1 MPGTPSRRPR
11 ATRPD
16 PTASDP
22 AAAPAEGA
30 AHAPALSLGAAPA
43 ADSALAPI
51 SAPAPILAPALT
63 PPSAP
68 ASGPATPA
76 PGTAAAAPAS
86 GLMRLLATTLG
97 WVGLLASAYRWAWN
111 TDGSPRFMLDAWIYR
126 HAVEQWHAGGSLYDW
141 YANPADHLWPFT
153 YPPFAAWALTPLTT
167 VTQDRAFQVVMLL
180 ATPVCM
186 AVTAWACL
194 RALGVRRWAG
204 AAAPWLGLVGVLT
217 LEPVYKT
224 MEYAQVNAVLAA
236 LVAVDLLAV
245 PASSR
250 WRGVLCGLAAAF
262 KLTPAIAVVVLLVR
276 RQWRAAATMVATAS
290 GVTLACWAL
299 SPRESARFFLQAAW
313 DPTRAGFAEY
323 AGNQNLKGMV
333 ARALV
338 GDERLWTPLWA
349 VSVVAVTVLAVLLA
363 VRTNAL
369 RPSHQTGLVP
379 GGAAVSDTP
388 APGSTA
394 PAPGSMPLTPALGT
408 AAPAPDTPAP
418 GSAAPAPGSA
428 APASGSAAPAPG
440 DPCARTGREH
450 HPAPGGPRLPDAEG
464 TVLLLQV
471 GVVMGL
477 GLLVSPISWSHHWV
491 WCLPMVM
498 GLAAAWRWRSGVLGL
513 CAATGWAVFAL
524 AMQWW
529 FPNQNHLEAGWTA
542 LQRWAGSSYTLWALV
557 TGVALAWE
565 VRRRAAADPGACPVP
580 TRPDRSTHP
589 APTQPDRGTRPVPTC
604 PDPGE
609 ADPVPPREPLC
620 GRPQDTP

>member
-11 ATRPD
+11 ATRPG

-51 SAPAPILAPALT
+51 SAPALT

-68 ASGPATPA
+68 ALSP
-76 PGTAAAAPAS
+76 AAAPAS
-86 GLMRLLATTLG
+86 GLIRLLATTLG

-111 TDGSPRFMLDAWIYR
+111 TDGSPRFMLDAWIYH

-204 AAAPWLGLVGVLT
+204 AAAPWLGLIGVLT

-363 VRTNAL
+363 VRTDAL
-369 RPSHQTGLVP
+369 RPSRQTGLVP
-379 GGAAVSDTP
+379 GGAAPV
-388 APGSTA
+388 PG
-394 PAPGSMPLTPALGT
+394 
-408 AAPAPDTPAP
+408 TPAP

-498 GLAAAWRWRSGVLGL
+498 GLTAAAWRWRSGVLGL

-565 VRRRAAADPGACPVP
+565 VRRRAA
-580 TRPDRSTHP
+580 T
-589 APTQPDRGTRPVPTC
+589 DRGTRPVPART
-604 PDPGE
+604 DRSE
-609 ADPVPPREPLC
+609 AGPVPPREPSC
-620 GRPQDTP
+620 GHPQDTP

>member
-51 SAPAPILAPALT
+51 SAPALT

-68 ASGPATPA
+68 ALSP
-76 PGTAAAAPAS
+76 AAAPAS
-86 GLMRLLATTLG
+86 GLIRLLATTLG

-180 ATPVCM
+180 ATPVCT

-204 AAAPWLGLVGVLT
+204 AAAPWLGLIGVLT

-363 VRTNAL
+363 VRTDAL
-369 RPSHQTGLVP
+369 RPSRQTALVP
-379 GGAAVSDTP
+379 GGAAPV
-388 APGSTA
+388 PG
-394 PAPGSMPLTPALGT
+394 
-408 AAPAPDTPAP
+408 TPAP
-418 GSAAPAPGSA
+418 GSAAP
-428 APASGSAAPAPG
+428 APAPG

-498 GLAAAWRWRSGVLGL
+498 GLTAAAWRWRSGVLGL

-565 VRRRAAADPGACPVP
+565 VRRRAATDRGTRPVP
-580 TRPDRSTHP
+580 TR
-589 APTQPDRGTRPVPTC
+589 PDRGTRPVPTC

>member
-1 MPGTPSRRPR
+1 
-11 ATRPD
+11 
-16 PTASDP
+16 
-22 AAAPAEGA
+22 
-30 AHAPALSLGAAPA
+30 
-43 ADSALAPI
+43 
-51 SAPAPILAPALT
+51 
-63 PPSAP
+63 
-68 ASGPATPA
+68 
-76 PGTAAAAPAS
+76 
-86 GLMRLLATTLG
+86 
-97 WVGLLASAYRWAWN
+97 
-111 TDGSPRFMLDAWIYR
+111 MLDAWIYR

-167 VTQDRAFQVVMLL
+167 VTQDRAFQVIMLL
-180 ATPVCM
+180 ATPVCT

-204 AAAPWLGLVGVLT
+204 AAAPWLGLIGVLT

-363 VRTNAL
+363 VRTDAL
-369 RPSHQTGLVP
+369 RPSRQTGLVP
-379 GGAAVSDTP
+379 DGAAPV
-388 APGSTA
+388 PGT
-394 PAPGSMPLTPALGT
+394 
-408 AAPAPDTPAP
+408 
-418 GSAAPAPGSA
+418 
-428 APASGSAAPAPG
+428 PASGSAAPAPG
-440 DPCARTGREH
+440 DPCARTRRER

-491 WCLPMVM
+491 WCLPIVM
-498 GLAAAWRWRSGVLGL
+498 GLAAAAWRWRSGVLGL

-557 TGVALAWE
+557 TGATLAWE
-565 VRRRAAADPGACPVP
+565 VRRRAA
-580 TRPDRSTHP
+580 TDRSTHP
-589 APTQPDRGTRPVPTC
+589 APTRPDRGARPVPTR
-604 PDPGE
+604 PDRGE
-609 ADPVPPREPLC
+609 ADPVPPREPSC
-620 GRPQDTP
+620 GHPQDTP

>member
-30 AHAPALSLGAAPA
+30 APAPAPGAAAAAPA
-43 ADSALAPI
+43 AGPALAPI
-51 SAPAPILAPALT
+51 SAPALT

-68 ASGPATPA
+68 ALSP
-76 PGTAAAAPAS
+76 AAAPAS
-86 GLMRLLATTLG
+86 GLIRLLATTLG

-204 AAAPWLGLVGVLT
+204 AAAPWLGLIGVLT

-338 GDERLWTPLWA
+338 GDGALWTPLWA

-363 VRTNAL
+363 VRTDAL

-379 GGAAVSDTP
+379 GGS
-388 APGSTA
+388 
-394 PAPGSMPLTPALGT
+394 
-408 AAPAPDTPAP
+408 
-418 GSAAPAPGSA
+418 
-428 APASGSAAPAPG
+428 
-440 DPCARTGREH
+440 
-450 HPAPGGPRLPDAEG
+450 RLPDAEG

-498 GLAAAWRWRSGVLGL
+498 GLAAAAWRWRSGVLGL

-565 VRRRAAADPGACPVP
+565 VRRRAAADRGARPVP
-580 TRPDRSTHP
+580 TRPDR
-589 APTQPDRGTRPVPTC
+589 
-604 PDPGE
+604 GE

-620 GRPQDTP
+620 GHPQDTP

>member
-51 SAPAPILAPALT
+51 SAPALT

-68 ASGPATPA
+68 ALSP
-76 PGTAAAAPAS
+76 AAAPAS
-86 GLMRLLATTLG
+86 GLIRLLATTLG

-204 AAAPWLGLVGVLT
+204 AAAPWLGLIGVLT
-217 LEPVYKT
+217 LEPVYKN

-333 ARALV
+333 TRALV

-349 VSVVAVTVLAVLLA
+349 VSVVVVTVLAVLLA
-363 VRTNAL
+363 VRTDAL
-369 RPSHQTGLVP
+369 RPSRQTGLVP
-379 GGAAVSDTP
+379 GGAAPV
-388 APGSTA
+388 PG
-394 PAPGSMPLTPALGT
+394 
-408 AAPAPDTPAP
+408 TPAP
-418 GSAAPAPGSA
+418 GSATP
-428 APASGSAAPAPG
+428 APAPG
-440 DPCARTGREH
+440 DPCARTRHEH
-450 HPAPGGPRLPDAEG
+450 HSAPGGSRLPDAEG

-498 GLAAAWRWRSGVLGL
+498 GLTAAAWRWRSGVLGL

-557 TGVALAWE
+557 TGATLAWE
-565 VRRRAAADPGACPVP
+565 VRRRAA
-580 TRPDRSTHP
+580 T
-589 APTQPDRGTRPVPTC
+589 DRGTRPVPTC

-609 ADPVPPREPLC
+609 AGSLPPREPLC

>member
-1 MPGTPSRRPR
+1 MPGTPSRPPR

-51 SAPAPILAPALT
+51 SAPALT

-68 ASGPATPA
+68 ALSP
-76 PGTAAAAPAS
+76 AAAPAS

-363 VRTNAL
+363 VRTDAL
-369 RPSHQTGLVP
+369 RPSRQTGLVP
-379 GGAAVSDTP
+379 GGAAPV
-388 APGSTA
+388 PG
-394 PAPGSMPLTPALGT
+394 
-408 AAPAPDTPAP
+408 TPAP
-418 GSAAPAPGSA
+418 GSATP
-428 APASGSAAPAPG
+428 APAPG
-440 DPCARTGREH
+440 DPCARTRHEH
-450 HPAPGGPRLPDAEG
+450 HSAPGGSRLPDAEG

-498 GLAAAWRWRSGVLGL
+498 GLTAAAWRWRSGVLGL

-589 APTQPDRGTRPVPTC
+589 APTQPDRG
-604 PDPGE
+604 E
-609 ADPVPPREPLC
+609 ADPVPPREPSC
-620 GRPQDTP
+620 GHPQDTP

>member
-51 SAPAPILAPALT
+51 SAPALT

-76 PGTAAAAPAS
+76 PGTAAAAPAL

-363 VRTNAL
+363 VRTDAL
-369 RPSHQTGLVP
+369 RPSRQTGLVP
-379 GGAAVSDTP
+379 GGAAAVSDTP
-388 APGSTA
+388 AP
-394 PAPGSMPLTPALGT
+394 
-408 AAPAPDTPAP
+408 
-418 GSAAPAPGSA
+418 
-428 APASGSAAPAPG
+428 GSAAPAPG

-491 WCLPMVM
+491 WCLPMVL
-498 GLAAAWRWRSGVLGL
+498 GLAAAAWRWRSGVLGL

-589 APTQPDRGTRPVPTC
+589 APTQPDRSTHPAPTC

>member
-30 AHAPALSLGAAPA
+30 AHAPAPGTAAAAEAAPA
-43 ADSALAPI
+43 AAPI
-51 SAPAPILAPALT
+51 SAPALT
-63 PPSAP
+63 PPSV
-68 ASGPATPA
+68 
-76 PGTAAAAPAS
+76 PAS

-204 AAAPWLGLVGVLT
+204 AVAPWLGLVGVLT

-245 PASSR
+245 PTSSR

-338 GDERLWTPLWA
+338 GDERLWMPLWA

-363 VRTNAL
+363 VRTDAL
-369 RPSHQTGLVP
+369 RPSRQTGLVP
-379 GGAAVSDTP
+379 GGAAPVSDTP
-388 APGSTA
+388 AP
-394 PAPGSMPLTPALGT
+394 
-408 AAPAPDTPAP
+408 
-418 GSAAPAPGSA
+418 
-428 APASGSAAPAPG
+428 GSAAPAPG

-498 GLAAAWRWRSGVLGL
+498 GLAAAAWRWRSGVLGL

>member
-30 AHAPALSLGAAPA
+30 APAPAPGAAAAAPA
-43 ADSALAPI
+43 AGPALAPI
-51 SAPAPILAPALT
+51 SAPALT

-68 ASGPATPA
+68 ALSP
-76 PGTAAAAPAS
+76 AAAPAS
-86 GLMRLLATTLG
+86 GLIRLLATTLG

-204 AAAPWLGLVGVLT
+204 AAAPWLGLIGVLT

-250 WRGVLCGLAAAF
+250 WRGVLCGLAATF

-338 GDERLWTPLWA
+338 GDGALWTPLWA

-363 VRTNAL
+363 VRTDAL
-369 RPSHQTGLVP
+369 RPSRQTGLVP
-379 GGAAVSDTP
+379 GGAALV
-388 APGSTA
+388 PG
-394 PAPGSMPLTPALGT
+394 
-408 AAPAPDTPAP
+408 TPAP
-418 GSAAPAPGSA
+418 GSAAPAP
-428 APASGSAAPAPG
+428 APG
-440 DPCARTGREH
+440 DPCARTRHEH
-450 HPAPGGPRLPDAEG
+450 RPAAPGGSRLPDAEG

-498 GLAAAWRWRSGVLGL
+498 GLAAAAWRWRSGVLGL

-557 TGVALAWE
+557 TGATLAWE
-565 VRRRAAADPGACPVP
+565 VRRRAA
-580 TRPDRSTHP
+580 TDRSTHP
-589 APTQPDRGTRPVPTC
+589 APTRPDRGARPVPTR
-604 PDPGE
+604 PDRGE
-609 ADPVPPREPLC
+609 ADPIPPREPSC

>member
-1 MPGTPSRRPR
+1 
-11 ATRPD
+11 
-16 PTASDP
+16 
-22 AAAPAEGA
+22 
-30 AHAPALSLGAAPA
+30 
-43 ADSALAPI
+43 
-51 SAPAPILAPALT
+51 
-63 PPSAP
+63 
-68 ASGPATPA
+68 
-76 PGTAAAAPAS
+76 
-86 GLMRLLATTLG
+86 MRLLATTLG

-111 TDGSPRFMLDAWIYR
+111 TDGSPRFMLDAWIYH

-180 ATPVCM
+180 ATPVCT

-204 AAAPWLGLVGVLT
+204 AVAPWLGLVGVLT

-290 GVTLACWAL
+290 GVTLACWVL

-349 VSVVAVTVLAVLLA
+349 VSVVVVTVLAVLLA

-369 RPSHQTGLVP
+369 RPSRQTVLVP
-379 GGAAVSDTP
+379 GGTAPVPGTP

-418 GSAAPAPGSA
+418 GSPAPAPD
-428 APASGSAAPAPG
+428 SAAPAPS

-498 GLAAAWRWRSGVLGL
+498 GLTAAAWRWRSGVLGL

-565 VRRRAAADPGACPVP
+565 VRRRAAADRGACPVP

>member
-30 AHAPALSLGAAPA
+30 AHAPVPGTAAAAPA
-43 ADSALAPI
+43 AAPI
-51 SAPAPILAPALT
+51 SVPALT

-68 ASGPATPA
+68 ALSP
-76 PGTAAAAPAS
+76 AAAPAS
-86 GLMRLLATTLG
+86 GLIRLLATTLG

-111 TDGSPRFMLDAWIYR
+111 TDDSPRFMLDAWIYR

-186 AVTAWACL
+186 VVTAWACL

-363 VRTNAL
+363 VRTDAL
-369 RPSHQTGLVP
+369 RPSRQTGLV
-379 GGAAVSDTP
+379 
-388 APGSTA
+388 
-394 PAPGSMPLTPALGT
+394 
-408 AAPAPDTPAP
+408 
-418 GSAAPAPGSA
+418 
-428 APASGSAAPAPG
+428 
-440 DPCARTGREH
+440 
-450 HPAPGGPRLPDAEG
+450 PGGPRLPDAEG

-498 GLAAAWRWRSGVLGL
+498 GLTAAAWRWRSGVLGL

-557 TGVALAWE
+557 TGATLAWE
-565 VRRRAAADPGACPVP
+565 VRRRAATDRGARPVP
-580 TRPDRSTHP
+580 TRPDR
-589 APTQPDRGTRPVPTC
+589 
-604 PDPGE
+604 GE
-609 ADPVPPREPLC
+609 ADPVPPREPSC
-620 GRPQDTP
+620 GHPQDTP

>member
-51 SAPAPILAPALT
+51 SAPALT

-68 ASGPATPA
+68 ALSP
-76 PGTAAAAPAS
+76 AAAPAS
-86 GLMRLLATTLG
+86 GLIRLLATILG

-349 VSVVAVTVLAVLLA
+349 VSVVVVTILAVLLA

-369 RPSHQTGLVP
+369 RPSRQTVLVP
-379 GGAAVSDTP
+379 GGTAPVPGTPAPGSAAPTPGGAAPAPDSVTPASDTP
-388 APGSTA
+388 APGSV
-394 PAPGSMPLTPALGT
+394 PLPALGT
-408 AAPAPDTPAP
+408 AAPAPDTLAPGITAPGTPAL
-418 GSAAPAPGSA
+418 GSAAPTPG
-428 APASGSAAPAPG
+428 GAAPAPG

-498 GLAAAWRWRSGVLGL
+498 GLAAAAWRWRSGVLGL

-557 TGVALAWE
+557 TGAALAWE
-565 VRRRAAADPGACPVP
+565 VRRRAAPDPGA
-580 TRPDRSTHP
+580 
-589 APTQPDRGTRPVPTC
+589 
-604 PDPGE
+604 
-609 ADPVPPREPLC
+609 
-620 GRPQDTP
+620 

>member
-51 SAPAPILAPALT
+51 SAPALT

-68 ASGPATPA
+68 ALSP
-76 PGTAAAAPAS
+76 AAAPAS
-86 GLMRLLATTLG
+86 GLIRLLATTLG

-111 TDGSPRFMLDAWIYR
+111 TDGSPRFMLDAWIYH

-180 ATPVCM
+180 ATPVCT

-204 AAAPWLGLVGVLT
+204 AVAPWLGLVGVLT

-290 GVTLACWAL
+290 GVTLACWVL

-349 VSVVAVTVLAVLLA
+349 VSVVVVTVLAVLLA

-369 RPSHQTGLVP
+369 RPSRQTVLVP
-379 GGAAVSDTP
+379 GGTAPVPGTP

-418 GSAAPAPGSA
+418 GSPAPAPD
-428 APASGSAAPAPG
+428 SAAPAPS

-498 GLAAAWRWRSGVLGL
+498 GLTAAAWRWRSGVLGL

-565 VRRRAAADPGACPVP
+565 VRRRAATDRGARPVP
-580 TRPDRSTHP
+580 TRPDR
-589 APTQPDRGTRPVPTC
+589 
-604 PDPGE
+604 GE
-609 ADPVPPREPLC
+609 ADPVPPREPSC
-620 GRPQDTP
+620 GHPQDTP

>member
-30 AHAPALSLGAAPA
+30 AHAPAPGTAAAAEAAPA
-43 ADSALAPI
+43 AAPI
-51 SAPAPILAPALT
+51 SAPALT
-63 PPSAP
+63 PPSV
-68 ASGPATPA
+68 
-76 PGTAAAAPAS
+76 PAS

-204 AAAPWLGLVGVLT
+204 AVAPWLGLVGVLT

-245 PASSR
+245 PTSSR

-363 VRTNAL
+363 VRTDAL
-369 RPSHQTGLVP
+369 RPSRQTGLVP
-379 GGAAVSDTP
+379 GGAAPVSDTP
-388 APGSTA
+388 AP
-394 PAPGSMPLTPALGT
+394 
-408 AAPAPDTPAP
+408 
-418 GSAAPAPGSA
+418 
-428 APASGSAAPAPG
+428 GSAAPAPG

-498 GLAAAWRWRSGVLGL
+498 GLAAAAWRWRSGVLGL

>member
-51 SAPAPILAPALT
+51 SAPALT

-68 ASGPATPA
+68 ALSP
-76 PGTAAAAPAS
+76 AAAPAS
-86 GLMRLLATTLG
+86 GLIRLLATILG

-349 VSVVAVTVLAVLLA
+349 VSVVVVTILAVLLA

-369 RPSHQTGLVP
+369 RPSRQTVLVP
-379 GGAAVSDTP
+379 GG
-388 APGSTA
+388 TA
-394 PAPGSMPLTPALGT
+394 PVPG
-408 AAPAPDTPAP
+408 TPAP
-418 GSAAPAPGSA
+418 GSATP
-428 APASGSAAPAPG
+428 APAPG
-440 DPCARTGREH
+440 DPCARTRHEH
-450 HPAPGGPRLPDAEG
+450 HSAPGGSRLPDAEG

-498 GLAAAWRWRSGVLGL
+498 GLTAAAWRWRSGVLGL

-529 FPNQNHLEAGWTA
+529 FPTQNHLEAGWTA

-557 TGVALAWE
+557 TGATLAWE
-565 VRRRAAADPGACPVP
+565 VRRRAATDRGTRPVP
-580 TRPDRSTHP
+580 TRPDRS
-589 APTQPDRGTRPVPTC
+589 
-604 PDPGE
+604 E
-609 ADPVPPREPLC
+609 AGPVPPREPSC
-620 GRPQDTP
+620 GHPQDTP

>member
-1 MPGTPSRRPR
+1 
-11 ATRPD
+11 
-16 PTASDP
+16 
-22 AAAPAEGA
+22 
-30 AHAPALSLGAAPA
+30 
-43 ADSALAPI
+43 
-51 SAPAPILAPALT
+51 
-63 PPSAP
+63 
-68 ASGPATPA
+68 
-76 PGTAAAAPAS
+76 
-86 GLMRLLATTLG
+86 
-97 WVGLLASAYRWAWN
+97 
-111 TDGSPRFMLDAWIYR
+111 
-126 HAVEQWHAGGSLYDW
+126 
-141 YANPADHLWPFT
+141 
-153 YPPFAAWALTPLTT
+153 
-167 VTQDRAFQVVMLL
+167 MLL
-180 ATPVCM
+180 ATPVCT

-338 GDERLWTPLWA
+338 GDGALWTPLWA

-363 VRTNAL
+363 VRTDAL
-369 RPSHQTGLVP
+369 RPSRQTGLVP
-379 GGAAVSDTP
+379 GGAAPVPGTP

-418 GSAAPAPGSA
+418 GSPAPAPD
-428 APASGSAAPAPG
+428 SAAPAPS

-498 GLAAAWRWRSGVLGL
+498 GLTAAAWRWRSGVLGL

-565 VRRRAAADPGACPVP
+565 VRRRAATDRGARPVP
-580 TRPDRSTHP
+580 TRPDR
-589 APTQPDRGTRPVPTC
+589 
-604 PDPGE
+604 GE
-609 ADPVPPREPLC
+609 ADPVPPREPSC
-620 GRPQDTP
+620 GHPQDTP

>member
-51 SAPAPILAPALT
+51 SAPALT
-63 PPSAP
+63 PPSV
-68 ASGPATPA
+68 
-76 PGTAAAAPAS
+76 PAS

-204 AAAPWLGLVGVLT
+204 AAAPWLGLIGVLT

-363 VRTNAL
+363 VRTDAL
-369 RPSHQTGLVP
+369 RPSRQTGLVP
-379 GGAAVSDTP
+379 GGAAPVSDTP
-388 APGSTA
+388 AP
-394 PAPGSMPLTPALGT
+394 
-408 AAPAPDTPAP
+408 
-418 GSAAPAPGSA
+418 
-428 APASGSAAPAPG
+428 GSAAPAPG

-498 GLAAAWRWRSGVLGL
+498 GLAAAAWRWRSGVLGL

>member
-51 SAPAPILAPALT
+51 SAPALT

-68 ASGPATPA
+68 ALSP
-76 PGTAAAAPAS
+76 AAAPAS
-86 GLMRLLATTLG
+86 GLIRLLATTLG

-204 AAAPWLGLVGVLT
+204 AVAPWLGLVGVLT

-262 KLTPAIAVVVLLVR
+262 KLTPAIAIVVLLVR

-369 RPSHQTGLVP
+369 RPSRQTALVP
-379 GGAAVSDTP
+379 GGTTP
-388 APGSTA
+388 VPG
-394 PAPGSMPLTPALGT
+394 
-408 AAPAPDTPAP
+408 TPAP
-418 GSAAPAPGSA
+418 GSATP
-428 APASGSAAPAPG
+428 APAPG
-440 DPCARTGREH
+440 DPCARTRHEH
-450 HPAPGGPRLPDAEG
+450 HSAPGGSRLPDAEG

-498 GLAAAWRWRSGVLGL
+498 GLAAAAWRWRSGVLGL

-557 TGVALAWE
+557 TGATLAWE
-565 VRRRAAADPGACPVP
+565 VRRRAATDRGARPVP

-589 APTQPDRGTRPVPTC
+589 APTQPDRS
-604 PDPGE
+604 E
-609 ADPVPPREPLC
+609 AGPVPPREPSC

>member
-51 SAPAPILAPALT
+51 SAPALT
-63 PPSAP
+63 PPSV
-68 ASGPATPA
+68 
-76 PGTAAAAPAS
+76 PAS

-204 AAAPWLGLVGVLT
+204 AVAPWLGLVGVLT

-245 PASSR
+245 PTSSR

-363 VRTNAL
+363 VRTDAL
-369 RPSHQTGLVP
+369 RPSRQTGLVP
-379 GGAAVSDTP
+379 GGAAPVSDTP
-388 APGSTA
+388 AP
-394 PAPGSMPLTPALGT
+394 
-408 AAPAPDTPAP
+408 
-418 GSAAPAPGSA
+418 
-428 APASGSAAPAPG
+428 GSAAPAPG

-498 GLAAAWRWRSGVLGL
+498 GLAAAAWRWRSGVLGL

>member
-30 AHAPALSLGAAPA
+30 APAPAPGAAAAAPA
-43 ADSALAPI
+43 AGPALAPI
-51 SAPAPILAPALT
+51 SAPALT

-68 ASGPATPA
+68 ALSP
-76 PGTAAAAPAS
+76 AAAPAS
-86 GLMRLLATTLG
+86 GLIRLLATTLG

-126 HAVEQWHAGGSLYDW
+126 HVVEQWHAGGSLYDW

-167 VTQDRAFQVVMLL
+167 VTQDSAFQVVMLL

-204 AAAPWLGLVGVLT
+204 AAAPWLGLIGVLT

-363 VRTNAL
+363 VRTDAL
-369 RPSHQTGLVP
+369 RPSRQTALVP
-379 GGAAVSDTP
+379 GGAAPV
-388 APGSTA
+388 PG
-394 PAPGSMPLTPALGT
+394 
-408 AAPAPDTPAP
+408 TPAP
-418 GSAAPAPGSA
+418 GSAAP
-428 APASGSAAPAPG
+428 APAPG

-498 GLAAAWRWRSGVLGL
+498 GLTAAAWRWRSGVLGL

-565 VRRRAAADPGACPVP
+565 VRRRAATDRGTRPVP
-580 TRPDRSTHP
+580 TR
-589 APTQPDRGTRPVPTC
+589 PDRGTRPVPTC

-609 ADPVPPREPLC
+609 ADPVPPREPSC

>member
-51 SAPAPILAPALT
+51 SAPALT

-86 GLMRLLATTLG
+86 GLIRLLATTLG

-204 AAAPWLGLVGVLT
+204 AAAPWLGLIGVLT
-217 LEPVYKT
+217 LEPVYKN

-333 ARALV
+333 TRALV

-363 VRTNAL
+363 VRTDAL
-369 RPSHQTGLVP
+369 RPSRQTGLVP
-379 GGAAVSDTP
+379 GGAAPV
-388 APGSTA
+388 PG
-394 PAPGSMPLTPALGT
+394 
-408 AAPAPDTPAP
+408 TPAP
-418 GSAAPAPGSA
+418 GSATP
-428 APASGSAAPAPG
+428 APAPG
-440 DPCARTGREH
+440 DPCARTRHEH
-450 HPAPGGPRLPDAEG
+450 HSAPGGSRLPDAEG

-498 GLAAAWRWRSGVLGL
+498 GLTAAAWRWRSGVLGL

-557 TGVALAWE
+557 TGATLAWE
-565 VRRRAAADPGACPVP
+565 VRRRAATDRGTRPVP

-589 APTQPDRGTRPVPTC
+589 APTQPDRGTRLVPTC

-609 ADPVPPREPLC
+609 ADPVPPREPSC
-620 GRPQDTP
+620 GHPQDTP

>member
-30 AHAPALSLGAAPA
+30 APAPAPGAAAAAPA
-43 ADSALAPI
+43 AGPALAPI
-51 SAPAPILAPALT
+51 SAPALT

-68 ASGPATPA
+68 ALSP
-76 PGTAAAAPAS
+76 AAAPAS
-86 GLMRLLATTLG
+86 GLIRLLATTLG

-180 ATPVCM
+180 ATPVCT

-363 VRTNAL
+363 VRTDAL
-369 RPSHQTGLVP
+369 RPSRQTGLVP
-379 GGAAVSDTP
+379 GGAAPV
-388 APGSTA
+388 PG
-394 PAPGSMPLTPALGT
+394 
-408 AAPAPDTPAP
+408 TPAP
-418 GSAAPAPGSA
+418 GSAAP
-428 APASGSAAPAPG
+428 APAPG

-498 GLAAAWRWRSGVLGL
+498 GLAAAAWRWRSGVLGL

-580 TRPDRSTHP
+580 TRPDR
-589 APTQPDRGTRPVPTC
+589 GTRPVPTR
-604 PDPGE
+604 PDRGE

>member
-51 SAPAPILAPALT
+51 SAPALT

-76 PGTAAAAPAS
+76 PGTAAAAPAL

-338 GDERLWTPLWA
+338 GDGALWTPLWA

-363 VRTNAL
+363 VRTDAL
-369 RPSHQTGLVP
+369 RPSRQTGLVP
-379 GGAAVSDTP
+379 GGAALV
-388 APGSTA
+388 PG
-394 PAPGSMPLTPALGT
+394 
-408 AAPAPDTPAP
+408 TPAP
-418 GSAAPAPGSA
+418 GSAAP
-428 APASGSAAPAPG
+428 APAPG

-498 GLAAAWRWRSGVLGL
+498 GLAAAAWRWRSGVLGL

-557 TGVALAWE
+557 TGATLAWE
-565 VRRRAAADPGACPVP
+565 VRRRAA
-580 TRPDRSTHP
+580 TDRSTHP
-589 APTQPDRGTRPVPTC
+589 APTRPDRGARPVPTR
-604 PDPGE
+604 PDRGE

>member
-1 MPGTPSRRPR
+1 
-11 ATRPD
+11 
-16 PTASDP
+16 
-22 AAAPAEGA
+22 
-30 AHAPALSLGAAPA
+30 
-43 ADSALAPI
+43 
-51 SAPAPILAPALT
+51 
-63 PPSAP
+63 
-68 ASGPATPA
+68 
-76 PGTAAAAPAS
+76 
-86 GLMRLLATTLG
+86 
-97 WVGLLASAYRWAWN
+97 
-111 TDGSPRFMLDAWIYR
+111 MLDAWIYR

-180 ATPVCM
+180 ATPVCT

-204 AAAPWLGLVGVLT
+204 AVAPWLGLVGVLT

-363 VRTNAL
+363 VRTDAL
-369 RPSHQTGLVP
+369 RPSRQTALVP
-379 GGAAVSDTP
+379 GGAAPV
-388 APGSTA
+388 PG
-394 PAPGSMPLTPALGT
+394 
-408 AAPAPDTPAP
+408 TPAP
-418 GSAAPAPGSA
+418 GSAAP
-428 APASGSAAPAPG
+428 APAPG

-498 GLAAAWRWRSGVLGL
+498 GLTAAAWRWRSGVLGL

-565 VRRRAAADPGACPVP
+565 VRRRAATDRGTRPVP
-580 TRPDRSTHP
+580 TR
-589 APTQPDRGTRPVPTC
+589 PDRGTRPVPTC

>member
-1 MPGTPSRRPR
+1 MPGTPSRPPR

-30 AHAPALSLGAAPA
+30 APAPAPGAAAAAPA
-43 ADSALAPI
+43 AGPALAPI
-51 SAPAPILAPALT
+51 SAPALT

-68 ASGPATPA
+68 ALSP
-76 PGTAAAAPAS
+76 AAAPAS
-86 GLMRLLATTLG
+86 GLIRLLATTLG

-180 ATPVCM
+180 ATPVCT

-204 AAAPWLGLVGVLT
+204 AAAPWLGLIGVLT

-363 VRTNAL
+363 VRTDAL
-369 RPSHQTGLVP
+369 RPSRQTGLVP
-379 GGAAVSDTP
+379 DGAALVPGTP
-388 APGSTA
+388 AS
-394 PAPGSMPLTPALGT
+394 
-408 AAPAPDTPAP
+408 
-418 GSAAPAPGSA
+418 GSA

-440 DPCARTGREH
+440 DPCARTRRER

-498 GLAAAWRWRSGVLGL
+498 GLAAAAWRWRSGVLGL

-557 TGVALAWE
+557 TGATLAWE
-565 VRRRAAADPGACPVP
+565 VRRRAA
-580 TRPDRSTHP
+580 TDRSTHP
-589 APTQPDRGTRPVPTC
+589 APTRPDRGARPVPTR
-604 PDPGE
+604 PDRGE
-609 ADPVPPREPLC
+609 ADPVPPREPSC

>member
-51 SAPAPILAPALT
+51 SAPALT

-68 ASGPATPA
+68 ALSPT
-76 PGTAAAAPAS
+76 AAPAS
-86 GLMRLLATTLG
+86 GLIRLLATTLG

-180 ATPVCM
+180 ATPVCT

-204 AAAPWLGLVGVLT
+204 AVAPWLGLVGVLT

-363 VRTNAL
+363 VRTDAL
-369 RPSHQTGLVP
+369 RPSRQTALVP
-379 GGAAVSDTP
+379 GGAAPV
-388 APGSTA
+388 PGT

-418 GSAAPAPGSA
+418 GSAAPAP
-428 APASGSAAPAPG
+428 APG
-440 DPCARTGREH
+440 DPCARTRHEH
-450 HPAPGGPRLPDAEG
+450 HSAPGGSRLPDAEG

-498 GLAAAWRWRSGVLGL
+498 GLAAAAWRWRSGVLGL

-565 VRRRAAADPGACPVP
+565 VRRRAAADPGARPVP
-580 TRPDRSTHP
+580 TRPDPGACP
-589 APTQPDRGTRPVPTC
+589 APTQPDR
-604 PDPGE
+604 GE

>member
-1 MPGTPSRRPR
+1 MPGTPSRPPR

-30 AHAPALSLGAAPA
+30 APAPAPGAAAAAPA
-43 ADSALAPI
+43 AGPALAPI
-51 SAPAPILAPALT
+51 SAPALT

-68 ASGPATPA
+68 ALSP
-76 PGTAAAAPAS
+76 AAAPAS
-86 GLMRLLATTLG
+86 GLIRLLATTLG

-167 VTQDRAFQVVMLL
+167 VTQDHAFQVVMLL

-204 AAAPWLGLVGVLT
+204 AAAPWLGLIGVLT

-363 VRTNAL
+363 VRTDAL
-369 RPSHQTGLVP
+369 RPSRQTGLVP
-379 GGAAVSDTP
+379 GGAAPVPGTP
-388 APGSTA
+388 AP
-394 PAPGSMPLTPALGT
+394 
-408 AAPAPDTPAP
+408 
-418 GSAAPAPGSA
+418 
-428 APASGSAAPAPG
+428 GSAAPAPG

-464 TVLLLQV
+464 TVLLLQL

-498 GLAAAWRWRSGVLGL
+498 GLTAAAWRWRSGVLGL

-557 TGVALAWE
+557 TGAALAWE
-565 VRRRAAADPGACPVP
+565 VRRRAATDRGARPVP
-580 TRPDRSTHP
+580 TRPDR
-589 APTQPDRGTRPVPTC
+589 
-604 PDPGE
+604 GE

>member
-51 SAPAPILAPALT
+51 SAPALT

-68 ASGPATPA
+68 ALSP
-76 PGTAAAAPAS
+76 AAAPAS
-86 GLMRLLATTLG
+86 GLIRLLATTLG

-204 AAAPWLGLVGVLT
+204 AAAPWLGLIGVLT
-217 LEPVYKT
+217 LEPVYKN

-363 VRTNAL
+363 VRTDAL
-369 RPSHQTGLVP
+369 RPSRQTGLVP
-379 GGAAVSDTP
+379 GGAAPV
-388 APGSTA
+388 PG
-394 PAPGSMPLTPALGT
+394 
-408 AAPAPDTPAP
+408 TPAP
-418 GSAAPAPGSA
+418 GSATP
-428 APASGSAAPAPG
+428 APAPG
-440 DPCARTGREH
+440 DPCARTRHEH
-450 HPAPGGPRLPDAEG
+450 HSAPGGSRLPDAEG

-498 GLAAAWRWRSGVLGL
+498 GLTAAAWRWRSGVLGL

-589 APTQPDRGTRPVPTC
+589 APTQPDRGTRLVPTC

-609 ADPVPPREPLC
+609 ADPVPPREPSC
-620 GRPQDTP
+620 GHPQDTP

>member
-1 MPGTPSRRPR
+1 MPGTPSRPPR

-30 AHAPALSLGAAPA
+30 APAPAPGAAAAAPA
-43 ADSALAPI
+43 AGPALAPI
-51 SAPAPILAPALT
+51 SAPALT

-68 ASGPATPA
+68 ALSPV
-76 PGTAAAAPAS
+76 AAPAS
-86 GLMRLLATTLG
+86 GLIPLLATTLG

-180 ATPVCM
+180 ATPVCT

-204 AAAPWLGLVGVLT
+204 ATAPWLGLIGVLT

-363 VRTNAL
+363 VRTDAL
-369 RPSHQTGLVP
+369 RPSRQTGLVP
-379 GGAAVSDTP
+379 GGAAPV
-388 APGSTA
+388 PG
-394 PAPGSMPLTPALGT
+394 
-408 AAPAPDTPAP
+408 TPAP
-418 GSAAPAPGSA
+418 GSAAPAP
-428 APASGSAAPAPG
+428 APG
-440 DPCARTGREH
+440 DPCARTRHEH
-450 HPAPGGPRLPDAEG
+450 HSAPGGPRLPDAEG

-498 GLAAAWRWRSGVLGL
+498 GLAAAAWRWRSGVLGL

-589 APTQPDRGTRPVPTC
+589 APTQPDRGTRPVPTR
-604 PDPGE
+604 PDRGE
-609 ADPVPPREPLC
+609 ADPVPPWEPSC
-620 GRPQDTP
+620 GHPQDTP

>member
-1 MPGTPSRRPR
+1 MPGTPSRPPR

-30 AHAPALSLGAAPA
+30 APAPAEGAAPA
-43 ADSALAPI
+43 PAPGAAAAAPAAGPALVPI
-51 SAPAPILAPALT
+51 SAPALT

-68 ASGPATPA
+68 ALSPV
-76 PGTAAAAPAS
+76 AAPAS
-86 GLMRLLATTLG
+86 GLIRLLATTLG

-180 ATPVCM
+180 ATPVCT

-204 AAAPWLGLVGVLT
+204 AAAPWLGLIGVLT

-363 VRTNAL
+363 VRTDAL
-369 RPSHQTGLVP
+369 RPSRQTGLVP
-379 GGAAVSDTP
+379 DGAAPVPGTP
-388 APGSTA
+388 ASGSAA
-394 PAPGSMPLTPALGT
+394 PASGSAAPALGT

-440 DPCARTGREH
+440 DPCARTRRER

-498 GLAAAWRWRSGVLGL
+498 GLAAAAWRWRSGVLGL

-557 TGVALAWE
+557 TGATLAWE
-565 VRRRAAADPGACPVP
+565 VRRRAA
-580 TRPDRSTHP
+580 TDRSTHP
-589 APTQPDRGTRPVPTC
+589 APTRPDRGARPVPTR
-604 PDPGE
+604 PDRGE
-609 ADPVPPREPLC
+609 ADPVPPREPSC

>member
-30 AHAPALSLGAAPA
+30 APAPAPGAAAAAPA
-43 ADSALAPI
+43 AGPALAPI
-51 SAPAPILAPALT
+51 SAPALT

-68 ASGPATPA
+68 ALSP
-76 PGTAAAAPAS
+76 AAAPAS
-86 GLMRLLATTLG
+86 GLIRLLATTLG

-167 VTQDRAFQVVMLL
+167 VTQDHAFQVVMLL

-204 AAAPWLGLVGVLT
+204 AAAPWLGLIGVLT

-363 VRTNAL
+363 VRTDAL
-369 RPSHQTGLVP
+369 RPSRQTGLVP
-379 GGAAVSDTP
+379 GGAAPVPGTP
-388 APGSTA
+388 AP
-394 PAPGSMPLTPALGT
+394 
-408 AAPAPDTPAP
+408 
-418 GSAAPAPGSA
+418 
-428 APASGSAAPAPG
+428 GSAAPAPG

-464 TVLLLQV
+464 TVLLLQL

-498 GLAAAWRWRSGVLGL
+498 GLTAAAWRWRSGVLGL

-557 TGVALAWE
+557 TGAALAWE
-565 VRRRAAADPGACPVP
+565 VRRRAATDRGARPVP
-580 TRPDRSTHP
+580 TRPDR
-589 APTQPDRGTRPVPTC
+589 
-604 PDPGE
+604 GE

>member
-22 AAAPAEGA
+22 AASDTAASGVAPAPA
-30 AHAPALSLGAAPA
+30 AGAAPA
-43 ADSALAPI
+43 L
-51 SAPAPILAPALT
+51 
-63 PPSAP
+63 
-68 ASGPATPA
+68 
-76 PGTAAAAPAS
+76 

-204 AAAPWLGLVGVLT
+204 AAAPWLGLIGVLT

-250 WRGVLCGLAAAF
+250 WRGVLCGLAATF

-363 VRTNAL
+363 VRTDAL
-369 RPSHQTGLVP
+369 RPSRQTGLVP
-379 GGAAVSDTP
+379 GGAALVPGTP
-388 APGSTA
+388 APGSAA

-418 GSAAPAPGSA
+418 GSPAPAPD
-428 APASGSAAPAPG
+428 SAAPAPS

-498 GLAAAWRWRSGVLGL
+498 GLAAAAWRWRSGVLGL

-557 TGVALAWE
+557 TGATLAWE
-565 VRRRAAADPGACPVP
+565 VRRRAA
-580 TRPDRSTHP
+580 TDRSTHP
-589 APTQPDRGTRPVPTC
+589 APTRPDRGARPVPTR
-604 PDPGE
+604 PDRGE
-609 ADPVPPREPLC
+609 ADPIPPREPSC

>member
-1 MPGTPSRRPR
+1 MPGTPSRPPR

-30 AHAPALSLGAAPA
+30 APAPAPGAAAAAPA
-43 ADSALAPI
+43 AGPALAPI
-51 SAPAPILAPALT
+51 SAPALT

-68 ASGPATPA
+68 ALSP
-76 PGTAAAAPAS
+76 AAAPAS
-86 GLMRLLATTLG
+86 GLIRLLATTLG

-180 ATPVCM
+180 ATPVCT

-338 GDERLWTPLWA
+338 GDGALWTPLWA

-363 VRTNAL
+363 VRTDAL
-369 RPSHQTGLVP
+369 RPSRQTGLVP
-379 GGAAVSDTP
+379 GGAALV
-388 APGSTA
+388 PG
-394 PAPGSMPLTPALGT
+394 
-408 AAPAPDTPAP
+408 TPAP
-418 GSAAPAPGSA
+418 GSAAP
-428 APASGSAAPAPG
+428 APAPG

-498 GLAAAWRWRSGVLGL
+498 GLAAAAWRWRSGVLGL

-557 TGVALAWE
+557 TGATLAWE
-565 VRRRAAADPGACPVP
+565 VRRRAA
-580 TRPDRSTHP
+580 TDRSTHP
-589 APTQPDRGTRPVPTC
+589 APTRPDRGARPVPTR
-604 PDPGE
+604 PDRGE

>member
-51 SAPAPILAPALT
+51 SAPALT

-68 ASGPATPA
+68 ALSP
-76 PGTAAAAPAS
+76 AAAPAS
-86 GLMRLLATTLG
+86 GLIRLLATTLG

-204 AAAPWLGLVGVLT
+204 AAAPWLGLIGVLT

-250 WRGVLCGLAAAF
+250 WRGVLCGLAATF

-338 GDERLWTPLWA
+338 GDGALWTPLWA

-363 VRTNAL
+363 VRTDAL
-369 RPSHQTGLVP
+369 RPSRQTGLVP
-379 GGAAVSDTP
+379 GGAALV
-388 APGSTA
+388 PG
-394 PAPGSMPLTPALGT
+394 
-408 AAPAPDTPAP
+408 TPAP
-418 GSAAPAPGSA
+418 GSAAPAP
-428 APASGSAAPAPG
+428 APG
-440 DPCARTGREH
+440 DPCARTRHEH
-450 HPAPGGPRLPDAEG
+450 RPAAPGGSRLPDAEG

-498 GLAAAWRWRSGVLGL
+498 GLAAAAWRWRSGVLGL

-557 TGVALAWE
+557 TGATLAWE
-565 VRRRAAADPGACPVP
+565 VRRRAA
-580 TRPDRSTHP
+580 TDRSTHP
-589 APTQPDRGTRPVPTC
+589 APTRPDRGARPVPTR
-604 PDPGE
+604 PDRGARPVPTRPDRGE
-609 ADPVPPREPLC
+609 ADPIPPREPSC

>member
-1 MPGTPSRRPR
+1 MPGTPSRPPR

-30 AHAPALSLGAAPA
+30 APAPAPGAAAAAPA
-43 ADSALAPI
+43 AGPALAPI
-51 SAPAPILAPALT
+51 SAPALT

-68 ASGPATPA
+68 ALSP
-76 PGTAAAAPAS
+76 AAAPAS
-86 GLMRLLATTLG
+86 GLIRLLATTLG

-204 AAAPWLGLVGVLT
+204 AAAPWLGLIGVLT

-250 WRGVLCGLAAAF
+250 WRGVLCGLAATF

-369 RPSHQTGLVP
+369 RPSRQTVLVP
-379 GGAAVSDTP
+379 GGAAAVSDTP

-428 APASGSAAPAPG
+428 APASGSAALAPG

-498 GLAAAWRWRSGVLGL
+498 GLAAAAWRWRSGVLGL

>member
-51 SAPAPILAPALT
+51 SAPALT

-68 ASGPATPA
+68 ALSP
-76 PGTAAAAPAS
+76 AAAPAS
-86 GLMRLLATTLG
+86 GLIRLLATTLG

-338 GDERLWTPLWA
+338 GDGALWTPLWA

-363 VRTNAL
+363 VRTDAL
-369 RPSHQTGLVP
+369 RPSRQTGLVP
-379 GGAAVSDTP
+379 GGAALV
-388 APGSTA
+388 PG
-394 PAPGSMPLTPALGT
+394 
-408 AAPAPDTPAP
+408 TPAP
-418 GSAAPAPGSA
+418 GSAAP
-428 APASGSAAPAPG
+428 APAPG

-498 GLAAAWRWRSGVLGL
+498 GLAAAAWRWRSGVLGL

-557 TGVALAWE
+557 TGATLAWE
-565 VRRRAAADPGACPVP
+565 VRRRAA
-580 TRPDRSTHP
+580 TDRSTHP
-589 APTQPDRGTRPVPTC
+589 APTRPDRGARPVPTR
-604 PDPGE
+604 PDRGE

>member
-11 ATRPD
+11 ATRPG

-51 SAPAPILAPALT
+51 SAPALT

-68 ASGPATPA
+68 ALSP
-76 PGTAAAAPAS
+76 AAAPAS
-86 GLMRLLATTLG
+86 GLIRLLATTLG

-111 TDGSPRFMLDAWIYR
+111 TDGSPRFMLDAWIYH

-204 AAAPWLGLVGVLT
+204 AAAPWLGLIGVLT

-363 VRTNAL
+363 VRTDAL
-369 RPSHQTGLVP
+369 RPSRQTGLVP
-379 GGAAVSDTP
+379 GGAAPVPGTP
-388 APGSTA
+388 AP
-394 PAPGSMPLTPALGT
+394 
-408 AAPAPDTPAP
+408 
-418 GSAAPAPGSA
+418 
-428 APASGSAAPAPG
+428 GSAAPAPG

-498 GLAAAWRWRSGVLGL
+498 GLTAAAWRWRSGVLGL

-565 VRRRAAADPGACPVP
+565 VRRRAA
-580 TRPDRSTHP
+580 T
-589 APTQPDRGTRPVPTC
+589 DRGTRPVPART
-604 PDPGE
+604 DRSE
-609 ADPVPPREPLC
+609 AGPVPPREPSC
-620 GRPQDTP
+620 GHPQDTP